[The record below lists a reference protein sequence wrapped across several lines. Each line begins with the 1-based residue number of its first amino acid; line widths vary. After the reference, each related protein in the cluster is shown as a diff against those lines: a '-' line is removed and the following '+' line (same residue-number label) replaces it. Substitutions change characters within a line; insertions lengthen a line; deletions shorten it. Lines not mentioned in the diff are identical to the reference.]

1 MPARIEYLFE
11 SIPEIGGVRE
21 VADGVLWLRM
31 PLPFRLDHINLWL
44 IEDGAGW
51 AIVDTGINSNKSKD
65 VWRRVFADELSG
77 RPITRVIVTHF
88 HPDHVGL
95 AAWLT
100 ETLDV
105 ALWMPRTEWLFARML
120 AVDGSDAFMDVVFEF
135 YRRAGA
141 PQAFLAQMRAVG
153 AQLPGL
159 IGSPFC
165 GIRRIADGDE
175 IDIGGRTWH
184 VVVGTGHSPEH
195 ACLHCP
201 SLGVMI
207 SGDQVLPRISPHVGV
222 YANEP
227 DGNPLQ
233 DFLDSIEKFK
243 SLPADMALLPS
254 HNEPFKG
261 LHVRL
266 KELADHHE
274 ERLDTLLGFCAKPA
288 NAAHLAARLFDREF
302 DHEHTAFAI
311 NETLAHLHLLM
322 ARGQVVRHDGES
334 SVNLY
339 ERA

>member
-1 MPARIEYLFE
+1 MTNEIEYLFDT
-11 SIPEIGGVRE
+11 IPEVGGVQK

-44 IEDGAGW
+44 IDDGAGW
-51 AIVDTGINSNKSKD
+51 AIVDTGIKSNTSKD
-65 VWRRVFADELSG
+65 VWRRVFADELGG

-120 AVDGSDAFMDVVFEF
+120 AMDGSDAFMDVVSEF
-135 YRRAGA
+135 YRRAGT
-141 PQAFLAQMRAVG
+141 PQAFLSIMRGKG
-153 AQLPGL
+153 APLPKL
-159 IGSPFC
+159 IGSPAR
-165 GIRRIADGDE
+165 GIQRIRDGDE
-175 IDIGGRTWH
+175 IDIGGRAWR

-201 SLGVMI
+201 SLGLMI
-207 SGDQVLPRISPHVGV
+207 SGDQVLPRISPHIGV
-222 YANEP
+222 YPNEP

-233 DFLDSIEKFK
+233 DFLDSIEKFFC
-243 SLPADMALLPS
+243 LPADMALLPS

-266 KELADHHE
+266 KQLADHHE
-274 ERLDTLLGFCAKPA
+274 EQLDTLLGFCTTPG
-288 NAAHLAARLFDREF
+288 NAADLAASLFNREL

-322 ARGQVVRHDGES
+322 ARGLVVRRDGEDG
-334 SVNLY
+334 VYTY